1 MTKPDIHYLES
12 CTSTNRLLLE
22 ALDRGDELPDGY
34 TVYTSYQS
42 RGYGQVG
49 NSWEAEGGKN
59 LLFSL
64 LIHPT
69 EVHALE
75 QFFISEAIALAIAEY
90 LDTEADSVSVKWPN
104 DIYWKDK
111 KICGIL
117 IENNLTGAYIKDCVI
132 GVGLNLNQEVFHSDA
147 PNPVSLKNIT
157 GKTYNI
163 ENVLSQILANFSRL
177 LNLGYT
183 NRNALHTK
191 YIERLFRYNAPAR
204 YSDATGEF
212 TGTITAVEQDGHL
225 HIKNSDGCDR
235 RYAFKEVSYIL

>member
-22 ALDRGDELPDGY
+22 ALDRGETLPSGY

-90 LDTEADSVSVKWPN
+90 LDTEAYSVSVKWPN
-104 DIYWKDK
+104 DIYWRDK

-163 ENVLSQILANFSRL
+163 ENVLRQILANFSRL

-191 YIERLFRYNAPAR
+191 YIERLFRYGTPAG
-204 YSDATGEF
+204 YKDSEGEF
-212 TGTITAVEQDGHL
+212 TGTITAVEPDGHL

>member
-1 MTKPDIHYLES
+1 MSKPEIHYLES

-22 ALDRGDELPDGY
+22 ALKNGEELPDGY

-49 NSWEAEGGKN
+49 NSWESEGGKN

-69 EVHALE
+69 QVHALE

-90 LDTEADSVSVKWPN
+90 LDTETDDISVKWPN
-104 DIYWKDK
+104 DIYWREK

-117 IENNLTGAYIKDCVI
+117 IENNLRGAYLKDCVI
-132 GVGLNLNQEVFHSDA
+132 GAGLNLNQEEFKSNA

-157 GKTYNI
+157 GNTYSI
-163 ENVLSQILANFSRL
+163 EDALQQILTNFFTL
-177 LNLGYT
+177 LELGYT
-183 NRNALHTK
+183 DKNTLHTR
-191 YIERLFRYNAPAR
+191 YIERLFRYGAPAR
-204 YSDATGEF
+204 YMDEKGHF
-212 TGTITAVEQDGHL
+212 IGRITNVEPDGHL
-225 HIKNSDGCDR
+225 HIKDSDGYDR